1 MLGNMLKHKKKEL
14 LEKIEQL
21 CELSPDIRL
30 GQLFDHLGFLA
41 EDREEGSLREVED
54 DRLLAVVE
62 HHRAEL
68 ERRHQPVG

>member
-1 MLGNMLKHKKKEL
+1 MITSTQQEL
-14 LEKIEQL
+14 LKQIEQL
-21 CELSPDIRL
+21 LELSPDVRF
-30 GQLFDHLGFLA
+30 GQLLDHLGFLA

-54 DRLLAVVE
+54 ERLLGVVE